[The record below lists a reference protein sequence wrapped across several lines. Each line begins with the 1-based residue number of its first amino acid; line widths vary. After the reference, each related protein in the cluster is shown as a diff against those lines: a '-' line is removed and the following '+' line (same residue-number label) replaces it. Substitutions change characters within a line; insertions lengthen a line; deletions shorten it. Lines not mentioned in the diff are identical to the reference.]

1 MKTRSLLPH
10 PLPFVAMYDQYFR
23 RKVTSNKFPRCPFL
37 LFRKLSSQANN
48 SNLEASVADL
58 STYDA
63 AFATTGKVS
72 VRGEEQATYR
82 SLPPTH
88 VKLPNETA
96 GPITG
101 KQLGQYLHV
110 CVTAPFSN
118 GFWPNE
124 SEFRVPA
131 LRSLEQVTILMR
143 IQDKN
148 VISFCVSFKIEA
160 HNRFFSKCN

>member
-1 MKTRSLLPH
+1 MKTRSLFPH

-23 RKVTSNKFPRCPFL
+23 RKVTTNKFPRCFL
-37 LFRKLSSQANN
+37 TFRKLSSQANN

-82 SLPPTH
+82 SRPPTH

-101 KQLGQYLHV
+101 KQLCQYVHV
-110 CVTAPFSN
+110 CVTASF
-118 GFWPNE
+118 FHWILAQRV
-124 SEFRVPA
+124 RVPSSSSEIT
-131 LRSLEQVTILMR
+131 RTSYNIDENPGQ
-143 IQDKN
+143 
-148 VISFCVSFKIEA
+148 
-160 HNRFFSKCN
+160 KCNFILCEFQNRSS